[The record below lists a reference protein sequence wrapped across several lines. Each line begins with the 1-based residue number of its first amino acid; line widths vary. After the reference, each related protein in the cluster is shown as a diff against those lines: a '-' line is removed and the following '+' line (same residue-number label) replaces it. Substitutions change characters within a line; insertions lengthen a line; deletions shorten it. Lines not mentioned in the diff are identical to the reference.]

1 MAIVKKTMVKKA
13 TPKPETTIKAKPKP
27 KLSQSEKDFLTGQ
40 KLKAKIMKKTGVY
53 PNTAN

>member
-1 MAIVKKTMVKKA
+1 MAMAKKAIVKKAAPKA
-13 TPKPETTIKAKPKP
+13 TPTPKAKPKLTP
-27 KLSQSEKDFLTGQ
+27 SEKDFIKGQ

>member
-1 MAIVKKTMVKKA
+1 MAMIKKTMVKKSA
-13 TPKPETTIKAKPKP
+13 PKPEATIKAKPKP
-27 KLSQSEKDFLTGQ
+27 KLSQSEKDFIKGQ

>member
-13 TPKPETTIKAKPKP
+13 TPKPTATPKAKPKLTP
-27 KLSQSEKDFLTGQ
+27 SEKDFIKGQ
-40 KLKAKIMKKTGVY
+40 KLKAKITKKTGVY